1 MPLVR
6 SRGRFLTR
14 SLHGAGIPLE
24 PILRHRYHRGV
35 SEEEEGSQPP
45 TYPPGFEP
53 PTDVNVPWYAWVL
66 WPLAVILALLA
77 TAILFHGCF
86 GALS

>member
-1 MPLVR
+1 MIRNVIDDEDP
-6 SRGRFLTR
+6 
-14 SLHGAGIPLE
+14 E
-24 PILRHRYHRGV
+24 
-35 SEEEEGSQPP
+35 QKP